1 MSLDPN
7 INRGSNELDWQA
19 FCYIADE
26 MTELQRQE
34 FEDRMGEDQA
44 VRDAVVRVMELGELA
59 YPCFGPALSD
69 SDSRQSRTGRAPVVE
84 HRTAGLSTDRTV
96 APVTRRRLP
105 AVLFAAAACIALVA
119 AVWAW
124 QLSPTGERDSLA
136 VMTLDVVDAWSNLV
150 DWDDRESF
158 VSQPAVPVFSDDDP
172 WLTLRLAGI
181 SGGEPILDPA
191 GSDLENDLD
200 SESGSWML
208 VALMDLEREEGS
220 ESK

>member
-7 INRGSNELDWQA
+7 LNRGSNELDWQA

-59 YPCFGPALSD
+59 YPCFVPALSD
-69 SDSRQSRTGRAPVVE
+69 LDSRQSRTGRAPVVE
-84 HRTAGLSTDRTV
+84 HRAAELSTDRTV

-105 AVLFAAAACIALVA
+105 GVLFAAAACIALVA

-158 VSQPAVPVFSDDDP
+158 ASQPDAPVFSDDDS
-172 WLTLRLAGI
+172 WLTLRLAGM

>member
-7 INRGSNELDWQA
+7 LNRGSNELDWQA

-84 HRTAGLSTDRTV
+84 HRAAELSTDRTI

-105 AVLFAAAACIALVA
+105 GVLFAAAACIALVA

-158 VSQPAVPVFSDDDP
+158 VSQQDAPVFSDDDS
-172 WLTLRLAGI
+172 WLTLRLAGM